1 MDFPDFKILCVT
13 LKVSS
18 VCSTC
23 RIGMSDS
30 ALETL
35 RPKVY
40 HHVLDGPYGRLEI
53 FLSIE
58 LSMVL
63 SKKIRNSL
71 FLILEFCFHDA
82 ILKANL
88 ARFGCPM
95 DMVDAALKTLGL
107 ALLKYD

>member
-1 MDFPDFKILCVT
+1 MT

-40 HHVLDGPYGRLEI
+40 DYLLDGPYGRLEI
-53 FLSIE
+53 SLSIE

-63 SKKIRNSL
+63 SKK
-71 FLILEFCFHDA
+71 
-82 ILKANL
+82 
-88 ARFGCPM
+88 
-95 DMVDAALKTLGL
+95 LGIHFS
-107 ALLKYD
+107 